1 MAKRVMIAAVG
12 SGCGKTT
19 VTCGILACLK
29 RKSLK
34 AAACKCGPDY
44 IDPMFHSR
52 VLSVPSGNLDGF
64 FLEEDELREAA
75 ARYAMGQDI
84 LVLEGVMGYYD
95 GIGMTCT
102 ASSYSVA
109 AATHTPVV
117 LIIDC
122 RGMAVSVEAVLQ
134 GFLRYKDPSM
144 IYGVILNRLPKSLH
158 APMKERVEALG
169 ITCVGCIP
177 ALPEELLFESRHLGL
192 VAAGE
197 IADFEQK
204 IEKLADI
211 MENALSLEALLEIA
225 AKYPGAEGMHGI
237 KEDSKGIG
245 RPSSHGIYEKM
256 LRVAV
261 AKDEAFCFLYEDNLR
276 LLAQRGCEIIYFSP
290 LRDRA
295 LPPDCQGLLLSGG
308 YPELYA
314 RELSQNTEML
324 AAVRHAVEDGI
335 CCMAE
340 CGGYLYLH
348 RELEGSDG
356 ISYSMAGVIDAKAYR
371 AKQLKHFGY
380 VHTRLLKDGLLGKA
394 GDCCKAHEFH
404 YMQSDRE
411 GTALRVEKA
420 AGGNGW
426 TAAYMTDT
434 LYAGFP
440 HFFLAGNQGIA
451 DNFIEKMR
459 EKQSLTLEEIRKRT
473 PQAPSEDIYRQSQKR
488 WDAIAKPL
496 HGLGKLEEMVNRI
509 AAIQGTMDI
518 SIKKRAVIVMC
529 ADNGIVEEGVAQADS
544 SVTAVVAENMAKG
557 ISSVCRMGQA
567 ADVSVIPVDIGM
579 LGKVSHKNMLQKK
592 VANGTNNF
600 ALHPAMSEEQMEKA
614 IVTGIEVVRDCREKG
629 YQILAAGEMGIGNT
643 TTSTAVIC
651 ALLGLNPDE
660 VTGRGAGLDD
670 AGLQKKRKVIRE
682 AIRQYDLKE
691 HEPYRILQCV
701 GGFDLAGL
709 AGVFL
714 GGAYYRVPVVIDG
727 IITAAAALLAFSM
740 HRECAAYMLPSHCSK
755 EPAMQMVLEKLGLK
769 PVIYADMALGEG
781 TGAVLLFPM
790 LDMALSVYAQN
801 VTFDDIHIEAYKPF

>member
-29 RKSLK
+29 RKNLK
-34 AAACKCGPDY
+34 VAACKCGPDY

-52 VLSVPSGNLDGF
+52 VLSIPSGNLDGF
-64 FLEEDELREAA
+64 FLEEDGLQEVAE
-75 ARYAMGQDI
+75 RYARGKDI

-95 GIGMTCT
+95 GIGMTGR
-102 ASSYSVA
+102 ASSYLVA
-109 AATHTPVV
+109 RATGTPVV

-122 RGMAVSVEAVLQ
+122 KGMSSSVEAVLQ
-134 GFLRYKDPSM
+134 GFLGYKDQNM
-144 IYGVILNRLPKSLH
+144 IYGVIFNRLSEALY
-158 APMKERVEALG
+158 APLKERVEALG
-169 ITCVGCIP
+169 ITCVGYIP
-177 ALPEELLFESRHLGL
+177 PLPGELLFESRHLGL
-192 VAAGE
+192 VTAGE
-197 IADFEQK
+197 IADFELK
-204 IEKLADI
+204 VEKLADI
-211 MENALSLEALLEIA
+211 MEHTLSLDALLGIA
-225 AKYPGAEGMHGI
+225 TQQCMKANHPCAEGMHGME
-237 KEDSKGIG
+237 KE
-245 RPSSHGIYEKM
+245 

-261 AKDEAFCFLYEDNLR
+261 ARDEAFCFLYEDNLR
-276 LLAQRGCEIIYFSP
+276 LLEQRGCEIIYFSP
-290 LRDRA
+290 LRDQA

-314 RELSQNTEML
+314 KELSENTAML
-324 AAVRHAVEDGI
+324 ASVRQAIEDGI

-356 ISYSMAGVIDAKAYR
+356 ISYSMAGVIDAGAYR
-371 AKQLKHFGY
+371 EKQLKHFGY
-380 VHTRLLKDGLLGKA
+380 VYTRLSEDGLLGKA
-394 GDCCKAHEFH
+394 GDCYRAHEFH
-404 YMQSDRE
+404 YMQSDRD
-411 GTALRVEKA
+411 GTALLAEKA
-420 AGGNGW
+420 AGGDGW
-426 TAAYMTDT
+426 RTAYMTDT

-440 HFFLAGNQGIA
+440 HFFLAGNPGIA
-451 DNFIEKMR
+451 DNFIGKMR
-459 EKQSLTLEEIRKRT
+459 RKQSLTLEKIKERVPKL
-473 PQAPSEDIYRQSQKR
+473 PSEDVYRQSKEK

-496 HGLGKLEEMVNRI
+496 QGLGKLEELVSRI
-509 AAIQGTMDI
+509 AAIQDTPDI
-518 SIKKRAVIVMC
+518 SIKKRAVIAMC
-529 ADNGIVEEGVAQADS
+529 ADNGIVEEGVTQTDS

-557 ISSVCRMGQA
+557 ISSVCKMGQVA
-567 ADVSVIPVDIGM
+567 GVSVIPVDIGM
-579 LGKVSHKNMLQKK
+579 LGEVAHENMLQKK

-600 ALHPAMSEEQMEKA
+600 ALHPAMSEGQMEKA
-614 IVTGIEVVRDCREKG
+614 IVTGMEVVRDCKEKG

-660 VTGRGAGLDD
+660 VTGRGAGLSDE
-670 AGLQKKRKVIRE
+670 GLQKKRKVIRE
-682 AIRQYDLKE
+682 AIRRYDLKA

-701 GGFDLAGL
+701 GGLDLAGL

-714 GGAYYRVPVVIDG
+714 GGAYYRIPVVIDG

-755 EPAMQMVLEKLGLK
+755 EPAMQMVLERLGLE

-781 TGAVLLFPM
+781 TGAVMLFPM